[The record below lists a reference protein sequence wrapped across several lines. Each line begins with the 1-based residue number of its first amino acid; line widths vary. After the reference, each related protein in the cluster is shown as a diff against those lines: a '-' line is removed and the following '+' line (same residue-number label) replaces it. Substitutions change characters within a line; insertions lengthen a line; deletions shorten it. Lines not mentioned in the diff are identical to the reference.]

1 MIAVLDTSAAM
12 HIILKKEKAKHFLKY
27 YEKSDWVIAPE
38 LFIPEIT
45 NVLWKY
51 HRANIFTHEECQQ
64 FVSDGLSLVDA
75 FFESKDLWA
84 EVLGES
90 IKYSQSS
97 YDLFYLVLARRND
110 ATLLTNDQALIKLCH
125 KLKIASCG

>member
-1 MIAVLDTSAAM
+1 MIAVLDASAAM

-45 NVLWKY
+45 NILWKY

-64 FVSDGLSLVDA
+64 LVSDGLSLVDA

-84 EVLGES
+84 EALGES
-90 IKYSQSS
+90 IKYNHSA

-110 ATLLTNDQALIKLCH
+110 ATLLSNDQALIKLCH
-125 KLKIASCG
+125 KLKIANCG